1 MELFNP
7 FSPYVIGTLLT
18 FIDLVQSRKYSPLT
32 HLKASTHVEKHVLWF
47 YTWRTPTCRMP
58 TIGPLWTSWWFA
70 LWNSN
75 FTPFWLFN
83 FYKPFFQRKAA
94 YKYGVWDSER
104 STISP
109 AFLYDRYY
117 GWTDHGQLSDF
128 AYANDVLP
136 GNKYRQGTNWKQQ
149 ESLRT
154 RSKIFATG
162 VVNHEHCLILRRLRR
177 HGILWTTSPSTH

>member
-117 GWTDHGQLSDF
+117 GEQITANCRTLHMQMMFCQVINIARERIGSSKKAWGRDRKYLQLVWWIM
-128 AYANDVLP
+128 NTV
-136 GNKYRQGTNWKQQ
+136 
-149 ESLRT
+149 
-154 RSKIFATG
+154 
-162 VVNHEHCLILRRLRR
+162 
-177 HGILWTTSPSTH
+177 